1 MGFGTPYMRFVR
13 LDMGFINLTDIGYLE
28 TYIYVL
34 LFEICTNHIYRFQIS
49 KPRYTVYDL
58 VIRFR
63 GSVFWCSKNPPADGD
78 TDTARTVPHHHLE
91 LLS

>member
-34 LFEICTNHIYRFQIS
+34 QSHIYYLKYVQIIYIGF
-49 KPRYTVYDL
+49 KT
-58 VIRFR
+58 
-63 GSVFWCSKNPPADGD
+63 
-78 TDTARTVPHHHLE
+78 
-91 LLS
+91 